1 MKRVAIV
8 VAAVALA
15 AAGAVV
21 AQPLPT
27 NRSDLAYSFA
37 PLVKKVAPK
46 LIELPRVPE

>member
-1 MKRVAIV
+1 MKRLVIV

-15 AAGAVV
+15 TVGAVV

-37 PLVKKVAPK
+37 PLVK
-46 LIELPRVPE
+46 RV